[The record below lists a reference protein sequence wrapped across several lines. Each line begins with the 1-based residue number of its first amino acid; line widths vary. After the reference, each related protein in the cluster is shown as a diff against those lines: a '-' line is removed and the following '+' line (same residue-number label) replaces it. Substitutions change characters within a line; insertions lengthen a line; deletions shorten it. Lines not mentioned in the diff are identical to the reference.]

1 MNFLYE
7 AVDASGET
15 TLGKIEATDAT
26 EAQRRLVQSG
36 YRPLSIAPT
45 TNSALTETPLPI
57 RTPYDTPAQ
66 LQSQS
71 QSQRSTVIQAQPRMT
86 SAPMQVNQ
94 NTAMARQ
101 MLSQSS
107 TGTASGMI
115 LSGNAAKTST
125 KTRAKTTLTTAPST
139 SGALPAVAN
148 ASKLGGANSRDL
160 MLFFQQLAS
169 LVKSGM
175 TINSALDN
183 LGPRTRNANISQ
195 TAREMANAAKTGGKV
210 SDVMAQYPRIYPD
223 HVVGMVRAGELGGF
237 LEIALAEIAFTYEQN
252 IALYKGAWL
261 PKFLALQ
268 ALFALPLGLPL
279 MSSVFKV
286 RPGGDLDLKANIHDY
301 LIQAAIQFALC
312 GILYFLVVL
321 GARRLQLPQFRH
333 FRDSL
338 SLKMPPFGA
347 LQRQAALANFV
358 RMLRRLYQAG
368 VSPTQAWE
376 GAMWTASNVVIREKL
391 AGSYDMM
398 QKGASFADAFT
409 ATGLFHD
416 SIEQLLVTGQAS
428 GQMPEMLDQAAGYYQ
443 QQMEESA
450 SKVKRAIFLW
460 GVRAMLVFGGI
471 LICWVAYSY
480 FHGIFNF
487 VDNFMKPAGGG
498 DE

>member
-15 TLGKIEATDAT
+15 TLGKIEANDAT
-26 EAQRRLVQSG
+26 EAQQRLVQSG

-45 TNSALTETPLPI
+45 TNSALAETPLPV
-57 RTPYDTPAQ
+57 RTPYDSSAQ
-66 LQSQS
+66 FQS
-71 QSQRSTVIQAQPRMT
+71 QSQRSTVIQAQPRT
-86 SAPMQVNQ
+86 ASAPMQANQ
-94 NTAMARQ
+94 NTAAVAQRT
-101 MLSQSS
+101 
-107 TGTASGMI
+107 TGTGTGSGMI
-115 LSGNAAKTST
+115 LAGNAAKTST
-125 KTRAKTTLTTAPST
+125 RNRTKTTQAPAPSS

-148 ASKLGGANSRDL
+148 VSKLGGANSRDL

-183 LGPRTRNANISQ
+183 LGPRTRNVNLAK
-195 TAREMANAAKTGGKV
+195 TARDMADAAKAGGRV
-210 SDVMAQYPRIYPD
+210 SDVMARYPRIYPD

-237 LEIALAEIAFTYEQN
+237 LEIALAEIAYTYEQN

-268 ALFALPLGLPL
+268 AFLALPLGLPL
-279 MSSVFKV
+279 MSSVLKV
-286 RPGGDLDLKANIHDY
+286 KPGGDMDMKANIHDY
-301 LIQAAIQFALC
+301 LIQAAIQLVIC
-312 GILYFLVVL
+312 GILYFLVVF
-321 GARRLQLPQFRH
+321 GARQLQLPQFRH

-376 GAMWTASNVVIREKL
+376 GAMWTASNVVIRQKL

-398 QKGASFADAFT
+398 QKGASFADAFS

-443 QQMEESA
+443 EQVEESA
-450 SKVKRAIFLW
+450 SKARRAMFLW
-460 GVRAMLVFGGI
+460 GIRAMLVFGGI
-471 LICWVAYSY
+471 LVCWVAYSY
-480 FHGIFNF
+480 FHGMFNF

-498 DE
+498 EE

>member
-1 MNFLYE
+1 
-7 AVDASGET
+7 
-15 TLGKIEATDAT
+15 
-26 EAQRRLVQSG
+26 
-36 YRPLSIAPT
+36 
-45 TNSALTETPLPI
+45 
-57 RTPYDTPAQ
+57 
-66 LQSQS
+66 
-71 QSQRSTVIQAQPRMT
+71 
-86 SAPMQVNQ
+86 
-94 NTAMARQ
+94 
-101 MLSQSS
+101 
-107 TGTASGMI
+107 MI

-125 KTRAKTTLTTAPST
+125 KARTKTTQATAPST
-139 SGALPAVAN
+139 SGVLPPIAN
-148 ASKLGGANSRDL
+148 ASKLGGASSRDL

-183 LGPRTRNANISQ
+183 LGPRTRNANISK
-195 TAREMANAAKTGGKV
+195 TAREMADAAKAGGRV
-210 SDVMAQYPRIYPD
+210 SDVMARYPRIYPD

-237 LEIALAEIAFTYEQN
+237 LEIALAEIAYTYEQN
-252 IALYKGAWL
+252 IALYKGAWI

-268 ALFALPLGLPL
+268 AFLALPLGLPL
-279 MSSVFKV
+279 MSSILKV
-286 RPGGDLDLKANIHDY
+286 RPGGNLDMKANLHDY
-301 LIQAAIQFALC
+301 IIQAAIQFVIC
-312 GILYFLVVL
+312 GILYFLVVF
-321 GARRLQLPQFRH
+321 GVKQLQLPQFRR
-333 FRDSL
+333 FRDNL

-443 QQMEESA
+443 EQVEESA
-450 SKVKRAIFLW
+450 SKVRRAMFLW
-460 GVRAMLVFGGI
+460 GIRAMLVFGGI
-471 LICWVAYSY
+471 LICYVAYSY
-480 FHGIFNF
+480 FHGMFNF
-487 VDNFMKPAGGG
+487 VDDFMKPAGG
-498 DE
+498 EE

>member
-7 AVDASGET
+7 AVDASGAT
-15 TLGKIEATDAT
+15 TLGKIEANDAT

-45 TNSALTETPLPI
+45 NSAVVETSLPV
-57 RTPYDTPAQ
+57 RTPYDAPAQ
-66 LQSQS
+66 IQSQS
-71 QSQRSTVIQAQPRMT
+71 QSQRSTVIQAQPRT
-86 SAPMQVNQ
+86 HAAPMQTNQ
-94 NTAMARQ
+94 NMAART
-101 MLSQSS
+101 
-107 TGTASGMI
+107 TGSGMI
-115 LSGNAAKTST
+115 LSGNAARTST
-125 KTRAKTTLTTAPST
+125 KTRTKNTQATAPSN
-139 SGALPAVAN
+139 SGVLPPIAN
-148 ASKLGGANSRDL
+148 ASKLGGAGSRDL

-183 LGPRTRNANISQ
+183 LGPRTRNANISK
-195 TAREMANAAKTGGKV
+195 TARDMADAAKAGGRV
-210 SDVMAQYPRIYPD
+210 SDVMARYPRIYPD

-237 LEIALAEIAFTYEQN
+237 LEIALAEIAHTYEQN

-261 PKFLALQ
+261 PKFLAIQ

-279 MSSVFKV
+279 MSSIFKV
-286 RPGGDLDLKANIHDY
+286 RPGGDLNLKANIHDY
-301 LIQAAIQFALC
+301 MVQATIQFIIC
-312 GILYFLVVL
+312 GVLYFLVVF
-321 GARRLQLPQFRH
+321 GVKQLQLPQFRR
-333 FRDSL
+333 FRDNL
-338 SLKMPPFGA
+338 ALKMPPFGA

-368 VSPTQAWE
+368 VSPIQAWE
-376 GAMWTASNVVIREKL
+376 GAMWTSSNVVIREKL

-409 ATGLFHD
+409 ATGLFHN

-443 QQMEESA
+443 EQVEESA
-450 SKVKRAIFLW
+450 SKVRRAMFLW
-460 GVRAMLVFGGI
+460 GVRAMLILGGL

-480 FHGIFNF
+480 FHGMFNF
-487 VDNFMKPAGGG
+487 VD
-498 DE
+498 DL